1 LGSKPVF
8 LCVFIETHYL
18 PIPVASPVRPQSAFT
33 LVEIMIVVAIIGLLA
48 AVAIPNF
55 LKSRTTAQKNTCIA
69 NLRSIDGAVQRWAVE
84 NKMDSST
91 PVTFSDI
98 LDYLKGSQKPVCPM
112 SGTYTLTIV
121 GAVPVCSQ
129 SALGHSLAN

>member
-1 LGSKPVF
+1 MQ
-8 LCVFIETHYL
+8 
-18 PIPVASPVRPQSAFT
+18 SPNRSRAGFT
-33 LVEIMIVVAIIGLLA
+33 LVEIMIVVAIIGMLA

-84 NKMDSST
+84 NKMDST
-91 PVTFSDI
+91 APVTFSDI
-98 LDYLKGSQKPVCPM
+98 LDYIKGSQMPTCPM
-112 SGTYTLTIV
+112 SGVYSLTIV

-129 SALGHSLAN
+129 SSLGHSVAN